1 MSQEKTQEQPSQE
14 QAQEQAAREQ
24 AEQKRLEGLN
34 RKLDALATHY
44 KKREVTRT
52 VDSIVIGELAHE
64 YVLDFIGPETEAGPR
79 RTRRAEAIK
88 RIHNELGRF
97 TIERIDINR
106 EIAFYQ
112 VAVLFGRATAE
123 TLPISVLKNFAPL
136 VKRDAA
142 TETYAMGSEHADK
155 AKKLWSR
162 VVESKVTI
170 AELRDKVARI
180 LNPDKPE
187 NRDSNIAEGKANG
200 KADTTPQVE
209 SNGKL
214 FPGSAALEAKKALAS
229 ASDKYAAY
237 KMLGQTISANELTS
251 LVNGLADSI
260 TQDKQ
265 RMAVLQSL
273 AVAVK
278 RAIEQSNAKP
288 TQAQAA

>member
-1 MSQEKTQEQPSQE
+1 MSQEKTQEQSTQE

-64 YVLDFIGPETEAGPR
+64 YVLDFIGAETESGPR

-112 VAVLFGRATAE
+112 VAVVFGRATAE
-123 TLPISVLKNFAPL
+123 TMPISVLKNFAPL

-142 TETYAMGSEHADK
+142 TETYAVGSEHADK

-187 NRDSNIAEGKANG
+187 NQNNDKAEGKANG
-200 KADTTPQVE
+200 KDTTPQIE

-237 KMLGQTISANELTS
+237 KHLGQTISANELTS

-260 TQDKQ
+260 SQDKQ
-265 RMAVLQSL
+265 RLAVLQSL

-278 RAIEQSNAKP
+278 RAIEQNSVRP
-288 TQAQAA
+288 TQANAA